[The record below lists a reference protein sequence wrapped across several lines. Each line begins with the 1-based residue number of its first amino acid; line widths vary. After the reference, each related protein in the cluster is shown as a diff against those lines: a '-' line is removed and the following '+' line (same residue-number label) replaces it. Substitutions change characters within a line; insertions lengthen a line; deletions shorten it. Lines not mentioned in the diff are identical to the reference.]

1 MRSISDKSLDPTLN
15 IRVGGEFT
23 NCTLNPSHV
32 PVTTKKIVI
41 SGWLKCVSV
50 IHYANEASEK
60 PGN

>member
-23 NCTLNPSHV
+23 NCTLNLSYV
-32 PVTTKKIVI
+32 PIKTKKSVT
-41 SGWLKCVSV
+41 SVWLTGVSV